1 MDNFKKCKK
10 GGLLEKISLREARL
24 QANLTTTEIA
34 EKVGVSQSTIT
45 RWETGVARPNNA
57 EMFFLACEYGLE
69 AGDIFL
75 P

>member
-1 MDNFKKCKK
+1 M
-10 GGLLEKISLREARL
+10 EKISLREARL
-24 QANLTTTEIA
+24 QANLTTVEIA

-57 EMFFLACEYGLE
+57 EVFFLAWVYGLNVE
-69 AGDIFL
+69 DIFL